1 MKRRNFILSLVG
13 GAALGWTGW
22 KSNSYVSIQNAPS
35 KTTGLLAKVSRSSQ
49 ALGTRVSLTVY
60 HQDMKVGNEAI
71 DHAFKE
77 IDLVEQQ
84 MSLYRKDSQLCQLN
98 RTSKLVHPHPYLV
111 EVLQEAV
118 QLSETTGGAFDVTVQ
133 PLYRAYADS
142 ATAGEVPDSN
152 ALAEIL
158 KRVDWRNLKIT
169 QNSIELLG
177 DHTEITLN
185 GIAQGFASDV
195 AVRALRSYGI
205 EHALIDSGEIATLG
219 NHGQDRDWSI
229 GIKHPRLSDEL
240 LAQAALHGRCL
251 ATSGDYETR
260 FGSGYQHHHLLDP
273 HSGLSAN
280 ELSSVSIAA
289 PTALQADA
297 LSTAIFV
304 LGLRK
309 GRQLIESMTD
319 VDALF
324 VSKQGEL
331 TRTQHFPIIT

>member
-13 GAALGWTGW
+13 GVALGWTGW
-22 KSNSYVSIQNAPS
+22 KSSSHVSTPNAPFNP
-35 KTTGLLAKVSRSSQ
+35 TGFLAQASRSAQ

-60 HQDMKVGNEAI
+60 HRDMKVANEAI
-71 DHAFKE
+71 NHAFKE
-77 IDLVEQQ
+77 IDRVEQQ

-98 RTSKLVHPHPYLV
+98 RTGKLVHPHPYLL
-111 EVLQEAV
+111 EVLQAAV
-118 QLSETTGGAFDVTVQ
+118 QLSEKTGGAFDVTVQ
-133 PLYRAYADS
+133 PLYQAYAES
-142 ATAGEVPDSN
+142 ALSGELPSAN
-152 ALAEIL
+152 SLATIL

-169 QNSIELLG
+169 DNTIELLG
-177 DHTEITLN
+177 DRTEITLN

-195 AVRALRSYGI
+195 ATRVLKSHGI

-229 GIKHPRLSDEL
+229 GIKHPRVTDEL
-240 LAQAALHGRCL
+240 LGQAALHGRCL

-260 FGSGYQHHHLLDP
+260 FSSGYQHHHLLDP

-297 LSTAIFV
+297 LSTAVFV
-304 LGLRK
+304 LGLQK
-309 GRQLIESMTD
+309 GRQLIEAMTD

-324 VSKQGEL
+324 VSKHGEL
-331 TRTQHFPIIT
+331 TRTQQFPIIT